1 MGKKLTADQLQLYKG
16 FDDILWKDWDPI
28 GVSPH
33 GSRDEY
39 HTYLLQVFSKRQS
52 NYMVDDGQ
60 PQAQLRQADLHLP
73 GFDF

>member
-16 FDDILWKDWDPI
+16 IDDILWKDWDPI

-33 GSRDEY
+33 GPRDEY
-39 HTYLLQVFSKRQS
+39 HTYLLQVFSECQS

-60 PQAQLRQADLHLP
+60 IQAQLRQADLHLP
-73 GFDF
+73 GFNF

>member
-16 FDDILWKDWDPI
+16 IDDILWKYWDPI

-33 GSRDEY
+33 GPRDEY